1 MADSLIW
8 AGNNP
13 PTIVLSTSF
22 RPDPELLDE
31 RPPFLDLGLLQCAEC
46 LRCLLLA
53 WINVHTEISEPRSHR
68 WICQCFH
75 GCRVEPIDYLPRRA
89 LGREKRVPTGDRE
102 RRQSHLA
109 KGRDV

>member
-22 RPDPELLDE
+22 RPDPELLDK

-53 WINVHTEISEPRSHR
+53 RINVHTEISEPRSHR
-68 WICQCFH
+68 A
-75 GCRVEPIDYLPRRA
+75 Y
-89 LGREKRVPTGDRE
+89 LGRPVRRGYERHLRPPGPVYRKRRRRHRAQTSARRDRADE
-102 RRQSHLA
+102 T
-109 KGRDV
+109 